1 MSKKKGNNSSKK
13 QQNNGVFSP
22 PNGNIALGL
31 VRRAFPEL
39 LSNVLTDVRLDSTP
53 MTPEEREK
61 WEKEY
66 AKRWKENHINDIKH
80 SGDYWEL

>member
-1 MSKKKGNNSSKK
+1 MSRKKENKHSKK

-39 LSNVLTDVRLDSTP
+39 LSNVVMGVDP
-53 MTPEEREK
+53 MTPEERAK
-61 WEKEY
+61 WEKEWRE
-66 AKRWKENHINDIKH
+66 RWKEEHIDDIKH
-80 SGDYWEL
+80 SGDFWEL